1 MQLDAPLRPATNQQ
15 KEAWDQRRAE
25 FIATVDKARDAHAEN
40 AQADDA
46 DVPTLCPPTATP
58 EMFYG
63 VAGEVGRAAAKN
75 TEVNPVAA
83 MGYFMTMVS
92 AAVGRD
98 VYLSVGNTFHHCRL
112 FMVHVGRTSRGRKGD
127 AQGAGR
133 RIRSEIKNVFEEL
146 GHHHS
151 GGLSS
156 REGLAGAIQDP
167 KGEDD
172 ENGTDDKR
180 LFVVESEFSNTL
192 SQGRREGN
200 TLTAALRDAWDGND
214 IKPLVKHSPTHCTA
228 PHVAIWAN
236 ITPRELKAMMTERD
250 VSNGFLNH
258 FLFVWA
264 ERTGLVPIPERMSDA
279 LVKDLAEQTLRV
291 VQWARGTYPASQN
304 SRRMVLS
311 SAAEALYKRMYPK
324 LCDGNAPERVATLL
338 ERAAPYTL
346 RLAMFFAITDE
357 TQEIDVKHLRASLA
371 WIAYCTESVTYIFAT
386 EEDQAEHRKSSE
398 SAEKLLTWLVSQPN
412 RRAARSEVMTDCFSG
427 HVSKRVLDDLLR
439 TLAADGKLLVTQDG
453 ETGKGKRRKTIVS
466 LPC

>member
-1 MQLDAPLRPATNQQ
+1 MQLDAPLRPATEQQ
-15 KEAWDQRRAE
+15 AESWQQRRETMIAE
-25 FIATVDKARDAHAEN
+25 MDAAKSTPTDSS
-40 AQADDA
+40 DDA
-46 DVPTLCPPTATP
+46 DVPTLSPPTATP

-63 VAGEVGRAAAKN
+63 LAGEVGRAAAHG

-83 MGYFMTMVS
+83 TGYYMTMLS

-98 VYLSVGNTFHHCRL
+98 LYLSVGNTFHHCRL
-112 FMVHVGRTSRGRKGD
+112 FACHVGRTSRGRKGD

-133 RIRSEIKNVFEEL
+133 RIRSEIKDVFQQL

-192 SQGRREGN
+192 AQGKREGN

-228 PHVAIWAN
+228 PHISIWAN
-236 ITPRELKAMMTERD
+236 ITPRELKAMLTERD
-250 VSNGFLNH
+250 VSNGFLNR

-264 ERTGLVPIPERMSDA
+264 ERTGLVPIPQRMSDA
-279 LVKDLAEQTLRV
+279 LVKDLAEQTLSV
-291 VQWARGTYPASQN
+291 VEWARRDYPETQN
-304 SRRMVLS
+304 TRRMDLTQD
-311 SAAEALYKRMYPK
+311 AKALFIRMYPK

-338 ERAAPYTL
+338 ERAAPYSL
-346 RLAMFFAITDE
+346 RLAMLFAITDK
-357 TQEIDVKHLRASLA
+357 TLEIDVKHLRAALA

-386 EEDQAEHRKSSE
+386 EEDQAEYRQSSK
-398 SAEKLLTWLVSQPN
+398 AAGVLLEWLPKQAN
-412 RRAARSEVMTDCFSG
+412 KRASRTAVISDCFNG

-439 TLAADGKLLVTQDG
+439 ARAADGKIQVTQEG
-453 ETGKGKRRKTIVS
+453 ETAKGKRKTTIVS